1 MSENLNITSDFP
13 YSMTLSINCK
23 EAGDPTCT
31 HTILAETEQ
40 ELFHTAMN
48 HAIREH
54 GMTAAE
60 FEEDVDKNEE
70 NYRSFD

>member
-1 MSENLNITSDFP
+1 MAF
-13 YSMTLSINCK
+13 SINCK

-31 HTILAETEQ
+31 HIIRGETEQ
-40 ELFHTAMN
+40 ELFHNAMN

-60 FEEDVDKNEE
+60 FEEDVKKNEE
-70 NYRSFD
+70 KYRSLIKKT